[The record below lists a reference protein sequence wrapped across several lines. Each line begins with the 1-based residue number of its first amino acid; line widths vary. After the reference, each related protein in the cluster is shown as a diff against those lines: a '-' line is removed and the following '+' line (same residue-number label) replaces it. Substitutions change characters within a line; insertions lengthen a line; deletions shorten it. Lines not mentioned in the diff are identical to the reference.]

1 MLSYT
6 LYEMKSNYCICHAKG
21 EVQKMSIIITNRNK
35 MLNKIY
41 RLINFGFLKI
51 CVLFPMKIGHF
62 KHLKLEDTKVLYFR
76 IAENLV
82 FTSDKHLPTQTITE
96 NQINSKVMKL
106 HLIAFE
112 KWQNQNIYLFIL
124 LPYNNYYKLNRVNLH
139 FLFYSSKGESMH

>member
-1 MLSYT
+1 M
-6 LYEMKSNYCICHAKG
+6 
-21 EVQKMSIIITNRNK
+21 EVNQ
-35 MLNKIY
+35 
-41 RLINFGFLKI
+41 
-51 CVLFPMKIGHF
+51 F

-112 KWQNQNIYLFIL
+112 K
-124 LPYNNYYKLNRVNLH
+124 
-139 FLFYSSKGESMH
+139 